1 MLIETASSSR
11 RGFLRGAG
19 ALLALPFME
28 SLVPRPL
35 LANGNTAKP
44 PLRMGIVS
52 LPGVS
57 VFESFTNE
65 MPGPLTRI
73 PSILKPLEF
82 AKDDLL
88 ILKGLGQSG
97 RFNEGEVG
105 GHDGNTYAH
114 LTGTAHCSNRG
125 GRVTSSISID
135 QAVAQV
141 TGEHTYLPSI
151 EMGLNIHPIM
161 YSWRTS
167 ESPVPYESDPRMVF
181 ERMFRGRKPIV
192 PNWQRRA
199 TQIATQVQKTAKS
212 DSYDRSVLDLVLTDA
227 QDLQRTLGRDDLHK
241 LDQYLESVRAVERRI
256 DIREAVLREDLQ
268 DAELPGPSKL
278 EDIPREF
285 VPPGTPFDKLQR
297 LVLLDPERHEEYI
310 RILSDLMVLAFQTD
324 STRVVTLAIGSDDAE
339 FPGVVTVGYE
349 RHTHIMEHRGNH
361 DNPQLREPI
370 AREGL
375 RQIHTWYTSLLAEA
389 VRKMKAIDEG
399 GSSLLD
405 NCMILYNSYMA
416 NGGHGTQN
424 FPVALIGKAQG
435 KLKPG
440 RQVEYQKRTPMAN
453 LYVELLNRMGV
464 PVDSFGESM
473 LASTPAYGGR
483 LPDLS

>member
-1 MLIETASSSR
+1 MINEAANPSR
-11 RGFLRGAG
+11 RRFLRGAG
-19 ALLALPFME
+19 ALLGLPFLE
-28 SLVPRPL
+28 SLVPKPL
-35 LANGNTAKP
+35 YAGARAARP
-44 PLRMGIVS
+44 PLRLGIVS
-52 LPGVS
+52 LPGVG
-57 VFESFTNE
+57 VIESFTNDK
-65 MPGPLTRI
+65 PGPLTKV
-73 PSILKPLEF
+73 PSVLKSLEF

-105 GHDGNTYAH
+105 GHDGNCYAH
-114 LTGTAHCSNRG
+114 LTGTAFCSNRG

-141 TGEHTYLPSI
+141 TGENTYFPSI
-151 EMGLNIHPIM
+151 EMGLNLHPIM

-167 ESPVPYESDPRMVF
+167 ESPIPYESDPRIVF

-199 TQIATQVQKTAKS
+199 AQIATGVRKTARS
-212 DSYDRSVLDLVLTDA
+212 DSYDRSVLDLVMEDA
-227 QDLQRTLGRDDLHK
+227 KHLERDLGRDDLHK
-241 LDQYLESVRAVERRI
+241 LDQYLDSVRAIEKRI
-256 DIREAVLREDLQ
+256 EIREAVLREDLL
-268 DAELPGPSKL
+268 DAQLPGPSKL

-297 LVLLDPERHEEYI
+297 LVLLDPERHEEYLQ
-310 RILSDLMVLAFQTD
+310 ILSDLMVLAFQTD
-324 STRVVTLAIGSDDAE
+324 TTRVATMVFGSDDAE
-339 FPGVVTVGYE
+339 FPSVVTVGYE

-361 DNPQLREPI
+361 GRVELREPI

-375 RQIHTWYTSLLAEA
+375 RQIHAWYTSLLAEA
-389 VRKMKAIDEG
+389 IRKMKAIDEG

-405 NCMILYNSYMA
+405 NCMILYTSYMA
-416 NGGHGTQN
+416 DGGHGTQN

-435 KLKPG
+435 KLKGG
-440 RQVEYQKRTPMAN
+440 RQVDYKPRTPMAN
-453 LYVELLNRMGV
+453 LYVEMLERMGV
-464 PVDSFGESM
+464 AVDSFGESK

>member
-1 MLIETASSSR
+1 M
-11 RGFLRGAG
+11 
-19 ALLALPFME
+19 ALPFME
-28 SLVPRPL
+28 SLIPKALFAGAPAAR
-35 LANGNTAKP
+35 P
-44 PLRMGIVS
+44 PLRLGIVS
-52 LPGVS
+52 LPGVG
-57 VFESFTNE
+57 VIESFTNE
-65 MPGPLTRI
+65 KPGPLTKL

-88 ILKGLGQSG
+88 ILKGLGHSG

-105 GHDGNTYAH
+105 GHDGLTYAN
-114 LTGTAHCSNRG
+114 LTGTAYCSNRG

-141 TGEHTYLPSI
+141 TGEHTFLPSI

-199 TQIATQVQKTAKS
+199 TQIATRVQKTAKS
-212 DSYDRSVLDLVLTDA
+212 DSYDRSVLDLVMEDA
-227 QDLQRTLGRDDLHK
+227 KDLQRDLGRDDLHK
-241 LDQYLESVRAVERRI
+241 LDQYLDSVRAIERRI
-256 DIREAVLREDLQ
+256 EIREAVLREDLL
-268 DAELPGPSKL
+268 DAQLPGPSKL
-278 EDIPREF
+278 ESIPREF
-285 VPPGTPFDKLQR
+285 VPPGTSFDKLQR
-297 LVLLDPERHEEYI
+297 LVLLDPERHEDYI
-310 RILSDLMVLAFQTD
+310 QILSDLMVLAFQTD
-324 STRVVTLAIGSDDAE
+324 TTRVISMAIGSDDAE

-361 DNPQLREPI
+361 DNVELREPI

-375 RQIHTWYTSLLAEA
+375 RQIHTWYTSVLAEGI
-389 VRKMKAIDEG
+389 RKMKAIDEG

-405 NCMILYNSYMA
+405 NSMILYSAYMA
-416 NGGHGTQN
+416 HGGHGSQN
-424 FPVALIGKAQG
+424 FPVALLGKAQG
-435 KLKPG
+435 KLRPG
-440 RQVEYQKRTPMAN
+440 RQIDYQKRTPKAN
-453 LYVELLNRMGV
+453 LYVEMLDRMGIA
-464 PVDSFGESM
+464 VDSFGESK